1 MVDIKSKEDF
11 IKIME
16 NDNLIL
22 IISDFCSL
30 SEHFKNNIDKINIK
44 NIGIINIKDDLK
56 FMTDI
61 IMNTPLIILTK
72 NKKNYHLY
80 PSDYK
85 QLNIS
90 IDRNLRSNF

>member
-1 MVDIKSKEDF
+1 MVDIKSKEVF
-11 IKIME
+11 IIIME

-30 SEHFKNNIDKINIK
+30 SQHFKSNIDKININIK
-44 NIGIINIKDDLK
+44 NIGIINIKEDLN
-56 FMTDI
+56 FMTEI

-80 PSDYK
+80 PSDYEH
-85 QLNIS
+85 LNRFI
-90 IDRNLRSNF
+90 IKYN